1 MNLNARLF
9 DRTHFFVEDIF
20 RKAIVRNSVAKH
32 AARLFEALV
41 NIDLMPKP
49 CQVVRGRKTRRAGPY
64 DGDSL
69 AGRSETACIA
79 RTKGVV
85 HRVALQAADVHGVV
99 HHGPPT
105 RVLARMLADVR
116 AGGRKRVVFSD
127 KLDRIVEAACGRKGD
142 IARNVHMG
150 RTRHHAGHPLRR
162 AAQAAAMLHMLLEV
176 FAKCADAYQDLL
188 GGLISN
194 RAIGTDA
201 NMLRELL
208 EIFKSS
214 LVRASVD
221 NLLEHVGNARKA
233 DAARDALSAALGMGY
248 AYMRTRHIHG
258 TRSSRGCAK
267 TARRRPALPAHCRE
281 QSRLRRRVRYAHE
294 ASWMSTIG
302 RSSPPVRFR
311 SHSADPKS

>member
-1 MNLNARLF
+1 
-9 DRTHFFVEDIF
+9 
-20 RKAIVRNSVAKH
+20 
-32 AARLFEALV
+32 
-41 NIDLMPKP
+41 MP
-49 CQVVRGRKTRRAGPY
+49 GSTRQKDPTGPY

-69 AGRSETACIA
+69 AGRSETAYIA
-79 RTKGVV
+79 MTKGVV

-127 KLDRIVEAACGRKGD
+127 KLDRIVEAGVGRKGD

-162 AAQAAAMLHMLLEV
+162 AAQAAAMRHMLLEV
-176 FAKCADAYQDLL
+176 FAKCTDAYQDLL

-201 NMLRELL
+201 DMLRELL

-233 DAARDALSAALGMGY
+233 DAARDALSAALGMSY

-311 SHSADPKS
+311 SHSANPKT